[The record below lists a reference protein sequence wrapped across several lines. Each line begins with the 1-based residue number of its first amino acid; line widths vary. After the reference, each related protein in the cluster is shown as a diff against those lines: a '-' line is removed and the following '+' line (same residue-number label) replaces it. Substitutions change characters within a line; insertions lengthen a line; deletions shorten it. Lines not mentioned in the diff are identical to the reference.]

1 MIIQIGNVD
10 LKVSLVDNEATRSLI
25 ERLKNGPITIAM
37 NDYAKMEKVGDLGFS
52 LPTDDKYTT
61 TKSGDLILY
70 LGHMFVIYYRPNTW
84 NFTRLGTIENISD
97 NQLQDLLGKG
107 DVVVT
112 LLLEK

>member
-1 MIIQIGNVD
+1 
-10 LKVSLVDNEATRSLI
+10 
-25 ERLKNGPITIAM
+25 
-37 NDYAKMEKVGDLGFS
+37 
-52 LPTDDKYTT
+52 
-61 TKSGDLILY
+61 
-70 LGHMFVIYYRPNTW
+70 MFVIYYRPNTW